1 MLRPVPA
8 ITAVLALWKNTED
21 MTVTA
26 TKKAN
31 SKAAGLPVRHVAVL
45 VVGAGISGIGAGIRL
60 HREGISD
67 FAILEKAQSL
77 GGTWRD
83 NTYPGCACDV
93 PSALYSYSF
102 AQKPDWSRLFAGQP
116 EILEYVSDTARRYDI
131 EQSIHYGEA
140 AQESWWDE
148 QACHWV
154 VQTEKHVWHA
164 RVMISCTGYLHEPI
178 MPALP
183 GLDSFA
189 GDVFHSSRWNHALDL
204 TGKRVAV
211 IGTGASAIQFVPEIQ
226 PQVSELRVYQRTPQ
240 WILPKPDSSLPPLQ
254 RRLLGLPL
262 VKETLRNA
270 IYAGFET
277 FGIGFRRPQL
287 LKQVE
292 RLARAHIRWAVRD
305 PALRAKVTPDYT
317 LGCKR
322 VLMSNNYY
330 PALAQRNV
338 EVLTTGVVEVRGNTL
353 VGADGS
359 EREVDVIILGT
370 GFHVSDQPIARHVRG
385 VEGRTLAEIWQGS
398 PEAYRGTTIAGFPNL
413 FLILGPNL
421 AIGHNS
427 AFIVIEAQLDYA
439 LDALRTM
446 REREL
451 MRIEVRQSAQADYN
465 RRVQNDLQGTVWNTG
480 GCSSYYI
487 DANGKNSIGFPW
499 STLEMR
505 RLLATFDVENYHVL
519 PCWQEDGQEDA
530 YVSAG

>member
-1 MLRPVPA
+1 MGD
-8 ITAVLALWKNTED
+8 KC
-21 MTVTA
+21 VTA
-26 TKKAN
+26 KTIKQGDVQA
-31 SKAAGLPVRHVAVL
+31 LPVRDVAVL
-45 VVGAGISGIGAGIRL
+45 VIGAGISGIGAGIRL
-60 HREGISD
+60 HREGFTD
-67 FAILEKAQSL
+67 FAILEKADSL

-102 AQKPDWSRLFAGQP
+102 AQKPDWSRLFAGQA
-116 EILEYVSDTARRYDI
+116 EILDYVSDTARRYDI
-131 EQSIHYGEA
+131 EQSIYYGEA
-140 AQESWWDE
+140 ALDSWWDDK
-148 QACHWV
+148 ACHWV
-154 VQTEKHVWHA
+154 VQTGKHVWHA
-164 RVMISCTGYLHEPI
+164 RIMISCTGYLHEPI

-183 GLDSFA
+183 GLEGFQ
-189 GDVFHSSRWNHALDL
+189 GPVFHSSRWQHQLDL
-204 TGKRVAV
+204 QGKRVAV

-226 PQVSELRVYQRTPQ
+226 PEVRELKVYQRTPQ
-240 WILPKPDSSLPPLQ
+240 WILPKPDSSLPPPA

-262 VKETLRNA
+262 VKQTLRNA

-277 FGIGFRRPQL
+277 FGIGFRQPAL

-292 RLARAHIRWAVRD
+292 RLARAHLRWAVRD
-305 PALRAKVTPDYT
+305 TALRDKLTPDYR

-330 PALAQRNV
+330 PALAQQNV
-338 EVLTTGVVEVRGNTL
+338 EVLTTGVTQVRGNTL

-385 VEGRTLAEIWQGS
+385 VDGRTLAEIWAGS
-398 PEAYRGTTIAGFPNL
+398 PQAYRGSTIAGFPNL

-439 LDALRTM
+439 IDALRTM
-446 REREL
+446 RKREL
-451 MRIEVRQSAQADYN
+451 MRVEVRSSAQSDYN
-465 RRVQNDLQGTVWNTG
+465 QRVQKDLQGTVWNTG

-487 DANGKNSIGFPW
+487 DANGLNSIGFPW

-505 RLLATFDVENYHVL
+505 RLLAHFDEENYHL
-519 PCWQEDGQEDA
+519 QPAWEPSMEAFGHA
-530 YVSAG
+530 NAG